1 MKTVLTTLFAALIAS
16 ASLADTPKR
25 NTLEVRQ
32 LDVPAQQLQLDSPD
46 FTDGGRFADAQTAGA
61 PRCSGANISP
71 ALNWSGVPDNAKS
84 LALTMYDPDAP
95 TGSGVWHWVVYNLP
109 ADSHGLPAGAGSEGG
124 KLPEGAVTIRGD
136 AGRLGY
142 IGACPPPGDG
152 EHRYIITLY
161 ALDRTLDLP
170 ADANPATLGFNL
182 NGKILASG
190 RIMATYSRPAAAQ

>member
-1 MKTVLTTLFAALIAS
+1 MQ
-16 ASLADTPKR
+16 R
-25 NTLEVRQ
+25 RQ
-32 LDVPAQQLQLDSPD
+32 HQPGAELV
-46 FTDGGRFADAQTAGA
+46 GRAGQRQVAGA
-61 PRCSGANISP
+61 DHVRPRR
-71 ALNWSGVPDNAKS
+71 
-84 LALTMYDPDAP
+84 
-95 TGSGVWHWVVYNLP
+95 GVWHWVVYNLP

>member
-1 MKTVLTTLFAALIAS
+1 MKTVLTALFAALIAS

-61 PRCSGANISP
+61 PRCSSANNSP

-84 LALTMYDPDAP
+84 LALTMYDPDAASGTGWCTTCPP
-95 TGSGVWHWVVYNLP
+95 T
-109 ADSHGLPAGAGSEGG
+109 A
-124 KLPEGAVTIRGD
+124 T
-136 AGRLGY
+136 
-142 IGACPPPGDG
+142 ACPPARVQKAANCRKAPSPSGAMPAASATSAPV
-152 EHRYIITLY
+152 RRWAT
-161 ALDRTLDLP
+161 ASTLDRTLDLP